1 VLYKRHRFGGA
12 FDFLDGKPA
21 ENNKK
26 SGNREISVVNSEEML
41 YTKLVMNLN

>member
-1 VLYKRHRFGGA
+1 MLYKRHRFGGA
-12 FDFLDGKPA
+12 FDFLDEKPV